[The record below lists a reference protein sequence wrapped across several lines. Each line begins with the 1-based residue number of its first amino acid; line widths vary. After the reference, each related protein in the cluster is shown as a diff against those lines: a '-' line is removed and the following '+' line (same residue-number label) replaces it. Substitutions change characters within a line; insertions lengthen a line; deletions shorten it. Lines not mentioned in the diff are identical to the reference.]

1 MRMLL
6 FTLFLL
12 APLSAEATSYTL
24 LAYTPGSGSAVFL
37 TRTQDLTS
45 FSSSDPY
52 FSLSPSDANTFV
64 SRVSGSGTSIWTIAR
79 TGHAQLTSNGL
90 VLIDGL
96 TSAYSLFLTQTGTL
110 ISGGFNSS
118 FTDAYIDPGLVG
130 GVDSHTWSGALSL
143 PIYTDG
149 FDQQWS
155 LEASTTATVLPEPST
170 LALLAPVSVALWF
183 WRSLRKTKVART

>member
-1 MRMLL
+1 M
-6 FTLFLL
+6 
-12 APLSAEATSYTL
+12 
-24 LAYTPGSGSAVFL
+24 
-37 TRTQDLTS
+37 TS

-52 FSLSPSDANTFV
+52 FSVSPGNAFMFV
-64 SRVSGSGTSIWTIAR
+64 SRLSGSTSSLWTIER
-79 TGHAQLTSNGL
+79 NGHSQLTSNGL

-96 TSAYSLFLTQTGTL
+96 TSAYSLFLTQTGPFV
-110 ISGGFNSS
+110 SGGFHSS